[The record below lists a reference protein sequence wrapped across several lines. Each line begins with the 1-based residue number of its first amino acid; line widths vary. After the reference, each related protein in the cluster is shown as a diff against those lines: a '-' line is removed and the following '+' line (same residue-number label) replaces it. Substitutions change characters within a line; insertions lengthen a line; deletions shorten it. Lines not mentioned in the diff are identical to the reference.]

1 MKLNNYFVLLIVML
15 SVISITLSPVF
26 ISPKS
31 LDIPQVHKTVDENFY
46 NNIEVEISQN
56 FIQTDSLDG
65 SQIVL
70 GESKFPTVL
79 IVLAH
84 WCPHCRNE
92 VREIAT
98 FFSDYSDERGEI
110 IIDDVRFMSLV
121 TSCLL

>member
-70 GESKFPTVL
+70 GEKIP
-79 IVLAH
+79 
-84 WCPHCRNE
+84 PQ
-92 VREIAT
+92 
-98 FFSDYSDERGEI
+98 Y
-110 IIDDVRFMSLV
+110 
-121 TSCLL
+121 